1 MAYQS
6 NFKGDEVVALLNMV
20 KNGGAGAVVR
30 NLFTGDTLL
39 DEEKAY
45 NAETYQMV
53 MEAEIPP
60 IIMWGGGLPMYIDK
74 HSTSTDTSI
83 RIYYH
88 VHIGGEHGVSLCK
101 LGSDGTVIE
110 EMFAYD
116 CYILYDKGDTTNTGV
131 FNALQSAAILG
142 NIIIEDAELG
152 ILRPVQI
159 IPVDEN
165 SAILIAT
172 EYNSGPFVNLVAY
185 IVTSDDIVSRNV
197 VQGPAAGGGEVLYLH
212 KDEGDYTEQEQA
224 ANGAVL
230 EAIKQGTLSGAA
242 VVNYDGEYYT
252 VVTAYTMTFSGEDE
266 FFIVATNYS
275 SGKLLFINKTGVQEF
290 SMSPQTVIYI
300 NEGQTEEQKKENFI
314 NLLYAVEV
322 HRQSYPIIYFRDG
335 DKYYTSLGSI
345 GPDWFFWDIQNFSVG
360 VVTVNIDSD
369 AGTLETTVERIPLNL
384 VFGSLSAQI
393 VVVPIGRELTDS
405 EKQSNVEAYEA
416 ITKGMNLIFA
426 DCGSALCF
434 AKAYL
439 DTVGSFVIDV
449 PTDSGVT
456 TYKVVLAEDGT
467 VTTTELGGSSAGT
480 TDTTAVVEFVTSGEL
495 TAEQK
500 ATNAA
505 VYSRI
510 ANGEKVVTFFKRNG
524 EAYLMPMLHTDYDGH
539 NVFFD
544 LLQAF
549 SSESGE
555 ATLGVAH
562 IVMSSDGT
570 VTASESTLPLSGNSV
585 EAAILEFNSDGSAL
599 TTEQKA
605 HNAKIYQK
613 IFNNETVQVYLN
625 VGTLVPLQSSSVSG
639 TEIILSASA
648 IITADSGSLR
658 YQSLKLS
665 SDGDLQM
672 YEQKEYPLT
681 GGSGSESELREIYV
695 ADALDESQKAYNA
708 ETYNKIREGAGVLP
722 YIKGANGAPRYLCNF
737 TLWGGSTPY
746 ITMKTYVFDTLQ
758 DGEYTYLLVKLMSDG
773 TASSQDN
780 EKTLSSLAVD
790 STLSSTSENPV
801 QNKVVKTKFNEVDS
815 WLTRLQNTVNG
826 WGESLEEL
834 LGYFTEGKANDA
846 DKLDGH
852 DSSHFA
858 TSEAVTQLSQKVD
871 AIPTITVDS
880 AIVEESAN
888 PVQSKVIKAYVDDM
902 KVMEVS
908 QSAITQ
914 IELMPNTLYRLSD
927 ITSLVVTLAQG
938 EVGVANYYMFEIAVG
953 DAIPEITLP
962 SSVRWMDGYDVLADL
977 NKDTV
982 YQISILNNLAVG
994 GAFV

>member
-30 NLFTGDTLL
+30 NLFTSDTLL

-60 IIMWGGGLPMYIDK
+60 IIMLDAALPMFVSKD
-74 HSTSTDTSI
+74 TTDTSI
-83 RIYYH
+83 HIYYH
-88 VHIGGEHGVSLCK
+88 LHIASEHAIALCK
-101 LGSDGTVIE
+101 LGSDGTVTME
-110 EMFAYD
+110 TLAYD
-116 CYILYDKGDTTNTGV
+116 YCILYDNGDTENTGV
-131 FNALQSAAILG
+131 FNALRSAALLG
-142 NIIIEDAELG
+142 NVIIEDAELG
-152 ILRPVQI
+152 ILRPVQALPI
-159 IPVDEN
+159 DDNTVV
-165 SAILIAT
+165 LIAT
-172 EYNSGPFVNLVAY
+172 DYSSGPFINLVAY
-185 IVTSDDIVSRNV
+185 MVTSDDIVSRNV
-197 VQGPAAGGGEVLYLH
+197 TQGPAAGGGEVFYLH
-212 KDEGDYTEQEQA
+212 KDEGDYTEQEQE
-224 ANGAVL
+224 ANSAVL
-230 EAIKQGTLSGAA
+230 EAIKQGTLNGAA

-252 VVTAYTMTFSGEDE
+252 VVTAYTMTISGEDE

-314 NLLYAVEV
+314 NLLGAAEV
-322 HRQSYPIIYFRDG
+322 HQQSYPIIYFRDG

-345 GPDWFFWDIQNFSVG
+345 GLDWFFWDIQTSSVG
-360 VVTVNIDSD
+360 VVTMNLDHD
-369 AGTLETTVERIPLNL
+369 AGTLETTVERIPLNA

-393 VVVPIGRELTDS
+393 VIVPIGGELTDS

-416 ITKGMNLIFA
+416 ITNGMSLVFA
-426 DCGSALCF
+426 DCGAALCF

-456 TYKVVLAEDGT
+456 TYKVVLDSDGT
-467 VTTTELGGSSAGT
+467 VTTTELGSGSSAGT

-510 ANGEKVVTFFKRNG
+510 ANGEKVVTFFKRDG

-539 NVFFD
+539 DVFFD

-555 ATLGVAH
+555 AALGASH

-570 VTASESTLPLSGNSV
+570 VTASGSTFPLGGNSV

-599 TTEQKA
+599 TAEQKA
-605 HNAKIYQK
+605 HNAEIYQK

-625 VGTLVPLQSSSVSG
+625 VGALAPLQSSSVSG

-672 YEQKEYPLT
+672 YEQKDYPL
-681 GGSGSESELREIYV
+681 GGSSSGSSITVDTVL
-695 ADALDESQKAYNA
+695 
-708 ETYNKIREGAGVLP
+708 NK
-722 YIKGANGAPRYLCNF
+722 
-737 TLWGGSTPY
+737 
-746 ITMKTYVFDTLQ
+746 
-758 DGEYTYLLVKLMSDG
+758 
-773 TASSQDN
+773 
-780 EKTLSSLAVD
+780 D
-790 STLSSTSENPV
+790 STNPV
-801 QNKVVKTKFNEVDS
+801 TNAAIKTKFNEVDS
-815 WLTRLQNTVNG
+815 WLTRLQTKVND
-826 WGESLEEL
+826 WVESQEEIV
-834 LGYFTEGKANDA
+834 GYFTNGKANDA

-871 AIPTITVDS
+871 AIPTITVDTEMS
-880 AIVEESAN
+880 DTSENA
-888 PVQSKVIKAYVDDM
+888 VQSKVIKAYVDDM
-902 KVMEVS
+902 KVKEVS

-914 IELMPNTLYRLSD
+914 IELVPNTLYRLSD

-938 EVGVANYYMFEIAVG
+938 EIGVANYYMFEIAVG
-953 DAIPEITLP
+953 DTIPEITLP

-977 NKDTV
+977 NKDTT

-994 GAFV
+994 GAF

>member
-53 MEAEIPP
+53 MEAKIPP
-60 IIMWGGGLPMYIDK
+60 IIMLYGALPMNISKD
-74 HSTSTDTSI
+74 TTDTSI
-83 RIYYH
+83 HIYYH
-88 VHIGGEHGVSLCK
+88 VHIASEHGVFLCK
-101 LGSDGTVIE
+101 LGSDGTVTE
-110 EMFAYD
+110 ETLVYD
-116 CYILYDKGDTTNTGV
+116 YCILYDNGDTANTGV
-131 FNALQSAAILG
+131 FNALQGVALLG
-142 NIIIEDAELG
+142 NVIIEDTELG

-159 IPVDEN
+159 LPIGEN
-165 SAILIAT
+165 AVTLVAID
-172 EYNSGPFVNLVAY
+172 YSSGPFVNLVAY
-185 IVTSDDIVSRNV
+185 MVTSDDIVSRQV
-197 VQGPAAGGGEVLYLH
+197 AQGPAAGGGGVFYLH

-230 EAIKQGTLSGAA
+230 EAIKQGTLGGAA

-252 VVTAYTMTFSGEDE
+252 VVTAYTMTISGEDE

-314 NLLYAVEV
+314 NLMGAEFA
-322 HRQSYPIIYFRDG
+322 HQQPYPSVYFRDG

-345 GPDWFFWDIQNFSVG
+345 GLDWFFWDIQTASVG
-360 VVTVNIDSD
+360 VVTINIDSD
-369 AGTLETTVERIPLNL
+369 AGTLETTVERIPLSL
-384 VFGSLSAQI
+384 LTGSLSVQ
-393 VVVPIGRELTDS
+393 VVTVPIGRELTDS

-416 ITKGMNLIFA
+416 INSGMNLVFA
-426 DCGSALCF
+426 DCGAAFCF

-439 DTVGSFVIDV
+439 DGEMPNFVIDV

-456 TYKVVLAEDGT
+456 TYKVVLASDGT
-467 VTTTELGGSSAGT
+467 VTTTELGSGSGAGT

-524 EAYLMPMLHTDYDGH
+524 EAYLVPMLHTDYDGH
-539 NVFFD
+539 DVFFD

-549 SSESGE
+549 SSASGE
-555 ATLGVAH
+555 AILGVLH

-570 VTASESTLPLSGNSV
+570 VTASGSTYPLGGNSV

-599 TTEQKA
+599 TTEQKE

-625 VGTLVPLQSSSVSG
+625 VGALAPLQSSSVSG

-672 YEQKEYPLT
+672 YEQKDYPL
-681 GGSGSESELREIYV
+681 GGSSSGSSITVDTVL
-695 ADALDESQKAYNA
+695 
-708 ETYNKIREGAGVLP
+708 NK
-722 YIKGANGAPRYLCNF
+722 
-737 TLWGGSTPY
+737 
-746 ITMKTYVFDTLQ
+746 
-758 DGEYTYLLVKLMSDG
+758 
-773 TASSQDN
+773 
-780 EKTLSSLAVD
+780 D
-790 STLSSTSENPV
+790 STNPV
-801 QNKVVKTKFNEVDS
+801 TNAAIKTKFNEVDS
-815 WLTRLQNTVNG
+815 WLTTLTNRMTDVEDSLGIKEVSQATTYGTVAIKPNVLNKWSSPLTDILNITFTSG
-826 WGESLEEL
+826 TSGFANYYMLE
-834 LGYFTEGKANDA
+834 FTTGD
-846 DKLDGH
+846 D
-852 DSSHFA
+852 
-858 TSEAVTQLSQKVD
+858 
-871 AIPTITVDS
+871 IPTIT
-880 AIVEESAN
+880 
-888 PVQSKVIKAYVDDM
+888 
-902 KVMEVS
+902 
-908 QSAITQ
+908 
-914 IELMPNTLYRLSD
+914 
-927 ITSLVVTLAQG
+927 
-938 EVGVANYYMFEIAVG
+938 
-953 DAIPEITLP
+953 LP
-962 SSVRWMDGYDVLADL
+962 SGVKWMGGNNILDNLEQ
-977 NKDTV
+977 NTT
-982 YQISILNNLAVG
+982 YQISVLNNLAVG
-994 GAFV
+994 GAF